1 MRTPKSSKLS
11 RSKFLMLLAG
21 LMFSQGTNSALAAT
35 IEGQWQ
41 RPLSDGGTIMNV
53 KKCGG
58 SFCVYVGSGKHAG
71 QLTGK
76 LRYASERYYT
86 GTLTDLR
93 DGRSYSGK
101 ADLSRSGHRLKVSGC
116 VLKFICLGETWSRK

>member
-1 MRTPKSSKLS
+1 MRTLKSGKQT
-11 RSKFLMLLAG
+11 RSTS
-21 LMFSQGTNSALAAT
+21 LMFLVGLILSFGTINTAAAT

-41 RPLSDGGTIMNV
+41 RPESDGGTIMNV

-58 SFCVYVGSGKHAG
+58 FFCVYVGSGKHTG

-116 VLKFICLGETWSRK
+116 VLKFICLGETWRRK

>member
-1 MRTPKSSKLS
+1 MRTPKSRIFTQTTSLI
-11 RSKFLMLLAG
+11 FFAG
-21 LMFSQGTNSALAAT
+21 LMFGLGTNNIFAET
-35 IEGQWQ
+35 IEGKWQ
-41 RPLSDGGTIMNV
+41 RPASDGGTIMNV

-58 SFCVYVGSGKHAG
+58 AFCVFVGSGKHSG

-76 LRYASERYYT
+76 LHYTSERYYT

-101 ADLSRSGHRLKVSGC
+101 ADLSKSGHRLKVSGC
-116 VLKFICLGETWSRK
+116 ILKFICLGETWNRK